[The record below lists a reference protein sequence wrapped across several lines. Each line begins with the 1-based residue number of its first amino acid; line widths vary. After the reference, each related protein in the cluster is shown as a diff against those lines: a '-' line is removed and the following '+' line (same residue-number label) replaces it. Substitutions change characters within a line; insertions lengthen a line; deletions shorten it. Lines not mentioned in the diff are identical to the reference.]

1 MAKRPPAAK
10 GGRKG
15 GRASAPP
22 PNLSTGDFPS
32 RETVRAFI
40 KDSPGRVGKREII
53 RHFRLGPEHRTA
65 LRDLL
70 RDLASAGNVA
80 PAGHRR
86 FTAPGRL
93 PDAMI
98 VEIIGTDL
106 SRDAVAR
113 AQEGLYTQFEVQ
125 RGLPMQ
131 MLVKYFTKDAAG
143 WRVKDPIRA
152 MVEFREGNLLGDLRP
167 FGVFDIVFCRNVLI
181 YFDPP
186 TKARVLAAIARQM
199 APDAALYLGGSETT
213 LGVTNRFIP
222 LNGERGVYGLA

>member
-53 RHFRLGPEHRTA
+53 RHFRLGPDHRTA

-98 VEIIGTDL
+98 VEIIGTDPTACTPAG
-106 SRDAVAR
+106 S
-113 AQEGLYTQFEVQ
+113 T
-125 RGLPMQ
+125 PPNP
-131 MLVKYFTKDAAG
+131 AA
-143 WRVKDPIRA
+143 P
-152 MVEFREGNLLGDLRP
+152 
-167 FGVFDIVFCRNVLI
+167 
-181 YFDPP
+181 
-186 TKARVLAAIARQM
+186 AIATPS
-199 APDAALYLGGSETT
+199 ATSKPSSPHSPP
-213 LGVTNRFIP
+213 VP
-222 LNGERGVYGLA
+222 HW